1 MQEVTGSSPVP
12 STKTRASDFG
22 QGLFCC
28 VTHQPTSEQDGT
40 GLEQHGHAAG
50 VANNSPVGC
59 CLVRGFQRLGM
70 STKKAPPAGAP
81 FAEPRFMQYRTG
93 TMYVRA
99 IRKKQRQGITMTV
112 VSCLL
117 FCGIKFA
124 LCELGRPPIWQHW
137 GQSLRRCVPGD
148 CVRTYAAQRLSS
160 RIWYCSFFWEYGI
173 LSSINRIYKGESR

>member
-1 MQEVTGSSPVP
+1 MSW
-12 STKTRASDFG
+12 
-22 QGLFCC
+22 
-28 VTHQPTSEQDGT
+28 HIGT

-99 IRKKQRQGITMTV
+99 IRKKTKAVYHRGDGILPFV
-112 VSCLL
+112 LYGV
-117 FCGIKFA
+117 F
-124 LCELGRPPIWQHW
+124 W
-137 GQSLRRCVPGD
+137 GNRCVRRKKGQAL
-148 CVRTYAAQRLSS
+148 TYRGVLSLESMVYSAQQ
-160 RIWYCSFFWEYGI
+160 IGI
-173 LSSINRIYKGESR
+173 CGGKYDSTCR

>member
-1 MQEVTGSSPVP
+1 MSW
-12 STKTRASDFG
+12 
-22 QGLFCC
+22 
-28 VTHQPTSEQDGT
+28 HIGT

-99 IRKKQRQGITMTV
+99 IRKKQRQGITMAV

-117 FCGIKFA
+117 LLMPKHQRNILAMVPAAYSRLPKISQ
-124 LCELGRPPIWQHW
+124 PPMFSPPTFVIFPS
-137 GQSLRRCVPGD
+137 GSVPPDGYIVS
-148 CVRTYAAQRLSS
+148 CFIQ
-160 RIWYCSFFWEYGI
+160 
-173 LSSINRIYKGESR
+173 

>member
-12 STKTRASDFG
+12 STKTKVSNFG
-22 QGLFCC
+22 WRLFCC
-28 VTHQPTSEQDGT
+28 VCHCLTSEQDGT

-99 IRKKQRQGITMTV
+99 IRKKQRQGITMV
-112 VSCLL
+112 AVSCLL
-117 FCGIKFA
+117 LYGAFQGNRCVRRKKGKFWHIGVFFRFAVWYNRLNKSEFIKENIDETIFMFA
-124 LCELGRPPIWQHW
+124 LFKCRKSDKGR
-137 GQSLRRCVPGD
+137 
-148 CVRTYAAQRLSS
+148 
-160 RIWYCSFFWEYGI
+160 
-173 LSSINRIYKGESR
+173 N